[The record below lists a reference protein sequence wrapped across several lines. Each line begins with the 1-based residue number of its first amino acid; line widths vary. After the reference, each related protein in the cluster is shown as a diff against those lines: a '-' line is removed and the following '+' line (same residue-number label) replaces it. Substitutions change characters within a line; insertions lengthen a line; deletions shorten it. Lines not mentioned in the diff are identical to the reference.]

1 MSLITIYYQSLP
13 TVYILVYYCCIMS
26 TQTAKTTQNTNQ
38 SNDVFAIYKQNVQ
51 KCFDSVTKNT
61 PQYFQATTHFQE
73 ECMKAAQKSLDAA
86 ITMQQEFAQKS
97 GLSSDVPDAAKSVIV
112 DFNKQIIQASSI
124 QNQIVKTTVDTTT
137 QNVKAF
143 NDNVST
149 FTDLNKNIIQSW
161 ISTFTPTRN

>member
-1 MSLITIYYQSLP
+1 
-13 TVYILVYYCCIMS
+13 MS

-51 KCFDSVTKNT
+51 KYFESISKNT

-73 ECMKAAQKSLDAA
+73 ECMKSAQKSFDAA

-97 GLSSDVPDAAKSVIV
+97 GISTNIPDAAKSAIV
-112 DFNKQIIQASSI
+112 DSNKQIIQASST
-124 QNQIVKTTVDTTT
+124 QNQIAKTVMDATT

-143 NDNVST
+143 NDNVNA

-161 ISTFTPTRN
+161 ITTCTPTRN

>member
-1 MSLITIYYQSLP
+1 
-13 TVYILVYYCCIMS
+13 MS
-26 TQTAKTTQNTNQ
+26 TQTTKTTQNTNQ
-38 SNDVFAIYKQNVQ
+38 PNDVFAIYKQNVQ
-51 KCFDSVTKNT
+51 KCFESVTKNT

-73 ECMKAAQKSLDAA
+73 ECVKAAQKSFDAA

-97 GLSSDVPDAAKSVIV
+97 GLSSDVPDAAKTVIV
-112 DFNKQIIQASSI
+112 DFNKQVIQASSI

-137 QNVKAF
+137 QNVKTF

-161 ISTFTPTRN
+161 INAFTPTRN

>member
-1 MSLITIYYQSLP
+1 MVMIYIEINVLIS
-13 TVYILVYYCCIMS
+13 MS
-26 TQTAKTTQNTNQ
+26 TQTTNTNQ
-38 SNDVFAIYKQNVQ
+38 SNNVFTIYKQNVQ
-51 KCFDSVTKNT
+51 KCFDSISKNT
-61 PQYFQATTHFQE
+61 PQYFQTTTHFQE
-73 ECMKAAQKSLDAA
+73 ECMKAAQKSFDAA

-137 QNVKAF
+137 QNVKTF

-161 ISTFTPTRN
+161 ITSCTPTRN

>member
-1 MSLITIYYQSLP
+1 MSAQ
-13 TVYILVYYCCIMS
+13 
-26 TQTAKTTQNTNQ
+26 TTQNTNQ
-38 SNDVFAIYKQNVQ
+38 SNDVFTIYKQNVQ
-51 KCFDSVTKNT
+51 KCFESVTKNT

-73 ECMKAAQKSLDAA
+73 ECMKAAQKSFDAA

-97 GLSSDVPDAAKSVIV
+97 GLSSDVPDAAKTVIV

-124 QNQIVKTTVDTTT
+124 QNQIVKTVIDATT
-137 QNVKAF
+137 QNVKSF

-161 ISTFTPTRN
+161 ITSCTPTRN

>member
-1 MSLITIYYQSLP
+1 
-13 TVYILVYYCCIMS
+13 MS

-38 SNDVFAIYKQNVQ
+38 TNNVFAIYKQNAQ
-51 KCFDSVTKNT
+51 KCFDSITKNT

-73 ECMKAAQKSLDAA
+73 ECMKAAQKSFDAA

-97 GLSSDVPDAAKSVIV
+97 GLSTDIPDTAKTVIV

-137 QNVKAF
+137 QNVKTF

-161 ISTFTPTRN
+161 ISTCTPKIN

>member
-1 MSLITIYYQSLP
+1 MVMIYIESSMP
-13 TVYILVYYCCIMS
+13 KNMS

-38 SNDVFAIYKQNVQ
+38 SNNVFAIYKQNVQ
-51 KCFDSVTKNT
+51 KCFDSISKNT
-61 PQYFQATTHFQE
+61 PQYFQTTTHFQE

-97 GLSSDVPDAAKSVIV
+97 GLSTDIPEAAKTAIV
-112 DFNKQIIQASSI
+112 DFNKQIIQASNI

-137 QNVKAF
+137 QNVKTF
-143 NDNVST
+143 NDNVAT

-161 ISTFTPTRN
+161 ITTCTPTRN

>member
-1 MSLITIYYQSLP
+1 
-13 TVYILVYYCCIMS
+13 MS
-26 TQTAKTTQNTNQ
+26 TQTTKTTQNTNQ

-51 KCFDSVTKNT
+51 KYFESITKNT

-73 ECMKAAQKSLDAA
+73 ECIKSAKKSFDAA

-97 GLSSDVPDAAKSVIV
+97 GLSTDIPEAAKTVIV
-112 DFNKQIIQASSI
+112 DFNKQVIQASNI

-137 QNVKAF
+137 QNVKTF
-143 NDNVST
+143 NDNVTT

-161 ISTFTPTRN
+161 ITSCTPTRN

>member
-1 MSLITIYYQSLP
+1 
-13 TVYILVYYCCIMS
+13 MS
-26 TQTAKTTQNTNQ
+26 TNTTKTTQNTNQ

-51 KCFDSVTKNT
+51 KYFDGITKNT

-73 ECMKAAQKSLDAA
+73 ECMKSAKKSFDAA

-137 QNVKAF
+137 QNVKTF

-161 ISTFTPTRN
+161 INAFTPTRN

>member
-1 MSLITIYYQSLP
+1 
-13 TVYILVYYCCIMS
+13 MS
-26 TQTAKTTQNTNQ
+26 TQTEKTNQ
-38 SNDVFAIYKQNVQ
+38 SNSVYSIYQQNVQ
-51 KCFDSVTKNT
+51 KYFESISKNT

-73 ECMKAAQKSLDAA
+73 ECMKAAQKSFDAA

-97 GLSSDVPDAAKSVIV
+97 GISSDVPDAAKSVIV

-137 QNVKAF
+137 QNVKTF

-161 ISTFTPTRN
+161 INAFTPTRN

>member
-1 MSLITIYYQSLP
+1 MSAQ
-13 TVYILVYYCCIMS
+13 
-26 TQTAKTTQNTNQ
+26 TTQNTNQ
-38 SNDVFAIYKQNVQ
+38 SNDVFTIYKQNVQ
-51 KCFDSVTKNT
+51 KCFESVTKNT

-73 ECMKAAQKSLDAA
+73 ECMKA
-86 ITMQQEFAQKS
+86 AQKS

-124 QNQIVKTTVDTTT
+124 QNQIVKTTVDTST
-137 QNVKAF
+137 QNVKTF

-161 ISTFTPTRN
+161 INAFTPTRN

>member
-1 MSLITIYYQSLP
+1 
-13 TVYILVYYCCIMS
+13 MS
-26 TQTAKTTQNTNQ
+26 TQTAKTNQ

-51 KCFDSVTKNT
+51 KCFESVTKNT

-73 ECMKAAQKSLDAA
+73 ECMKAAQKSFDAA

-137 QNVKAF
+137 QNVKTF

-161 ISTFTPTRN
+161 INTCTPTKN

>member
-1 MSLITIYYQSLP
+1 
-13 TVYILVYYCCIMS
+13 MS
-26 TQTAKTTQNTNQ
+26 TQTTKTTQNTNQ
-38 SNDVFAIYKQNVQ
+38 PNDVFAIYKQNVQ
-51 KCFDSVTKNT
+51 KCFESVTKNT

-73 ECMKAAQKSLDAA
+73 ECMKAAQKSFDAA

-97 GLSSDVPDAAKSVIV
+97 GLSSDVPDAAKTVIV
-112 DFNKQIIQASSI
+112 DFNKQVIQASSI

-137 QNVKAF
+137 QNVKTF

-161 ISTFTPTRN
+161 INVFTPTRN

>member
-1 MSLITIYYQSLP
+1 
-13 TVYILVYYCCIMS
+13 MS

-51 KCFDSVTKNT
+51 KYFDGITKNT

-73 ECMKAAQKSLDAA
+73 ECMKAAQKSFDAA

-97 GLSSDVPDAAKSVIV
+97 GISTNIPDAAKSAIV
-112 DFNKQIIQASSI
+112 DSNKQIIQASST
-124 QNQIVKTTVDTTT
+124 QNQIAKTVMDATT

-143 NDNVST
+143 NDNVNA

-161 ISTFTPTRN
+161 ITTCTPTRN

>member
-1 MSLITIYYQSLP
+1 
-13 TVYILVYYCCIMS
+13 MS
-26 TQTAKTTQNTNQ
+26 TQTAKITQNTNQ
-38 SNDVFAIYKQNVQ
+38 TNNVFAIYKQNVQ
-51 KCFDSVTKNT
+51 KCFDSISKNT

-73 ECMKAAQKSLDAA
+73 ECMKAAQKSFDAA

-97 GLSSDVPDAAKSVIV
+97 GLSSDVPDAAKTAIV
-112 DFNKQIIQASSI
+112 DFNKQIIQASNI

-143 NDNVST
+143 NDNVAT

-161 ISTFTPTRN
+161 ITTCTPTRN

>member
-1 MSLITIYYQSLP
+1 MLKN
-13 TVYILVYYCCIMS
+13 MS

-38 SNDVFAIYKQNVQ
+38 SNNVFAIYKQNVQ
-51 KCFDSVTKNT
+51 KYFDGITKNT
-61 PQYFQATTHFQE
+61 PQYFQTTTHFQE
-73 ECMKAAQKSLDAA
+73 ECMKAAQKSFDAA

-112 DFNKQIIQASSI
+112 DFNKQIIQANNI

-137 QNVKAF
+137 QNVKTF
-143 NDNVST
+143 NDNVAA

-161 ISTFTPTRN
+161 ITTCTPTRN

>member
-1 MSLITIYYQSLP
+1 
-13 TVYILVYYCCIMS
+13 MS
-26 TQTAKTTQNTNQ
+26 TQTTQNTNQ
-38 SNDVFAIYKQNVQ
+38 SNDVFTIYKQNVQ
-51 KCFDSVTKNT
+51 KCFESVTKNT

-73 ECMKAAQKSLDAA
+73 ECMKSAKKSFDAA

-97 GLSSDVPDAAKSVIV
+97 GLSSDVPDAAKTVIV

-124 QNQIVKTTVDTTT
+124 QNQIVKTVIDATT
-137 QNVKAF
+137 QNVKSF

-161 ISTFTPTRN
+161 ITSCTPTRN

>member
-1 MSLITIYYQSLP
+1 
-13 TVYILVYYCCIMS
+13 MS
-26 TQTAKTTQNTNQ
+26 TQTTQNTNQ

-51 KCFDSVTKNT
+51 KYFDGITKNT
-61 PQYFQATTHFQE
+61 PQYFQATTHFQD
-73 ECMKAAQKSLDAA
+73 ECMKSAKKSFDAA

-112 DFNKQIIQASSI
+112 DFNKQVIQASSI
-124 QNQIVKTTVDTTT
+124 QNQIVKTVIDATT
-137 QNVKAF
+137 QNVKSF

-161 ISTFTPTRN
+161 ITSCTPTRN